1 MVNSH
6 DLHQKDITSIELQGG
21 ANMIV
26 LTGGKDG
33 KLNFHNNSNILDH
46 IKAWN
51 VGDDGKF
58 VCLAS
63 GISTTA
69 IYSLVLAGEK

>member
-1 MVNSH
+1 
-6 DLHQKDITSIELQGG
+6 
-21 ANMIV
+21 MIV

-33 KLNFHNNSNILDH
+33 KLNFHNNFNVLDH